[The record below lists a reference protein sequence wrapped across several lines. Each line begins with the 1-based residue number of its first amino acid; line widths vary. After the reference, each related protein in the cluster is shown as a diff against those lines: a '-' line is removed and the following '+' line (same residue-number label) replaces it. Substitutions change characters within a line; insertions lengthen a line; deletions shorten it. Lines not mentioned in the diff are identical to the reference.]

1 MSCSLRGRLVDSW
14 GSTYRRHGDG
24 SIMINIMYRD
34 YVYVYRY
41 NVCVGDRVVVDVV
54 TKCI

>member
-1 MSCSLRGRLVDSW
+1 MRGSLRGRLVDSW
-14 GSTYRRHGDG
+14 GEAYRRHGDG

-34 YVYVYRY
+34 YVYVHRY
-41 NVCVGDRVVVDVV
+41 NVCVGVKVVVDVV